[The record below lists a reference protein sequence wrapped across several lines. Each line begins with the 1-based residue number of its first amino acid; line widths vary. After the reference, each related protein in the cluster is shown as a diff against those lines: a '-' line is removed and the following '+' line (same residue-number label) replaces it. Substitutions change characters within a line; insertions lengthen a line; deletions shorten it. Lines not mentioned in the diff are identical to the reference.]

1 MASGARGCGF
11 DSRLA
16 YKKKH
21 RVEELTLKKTQKNSH
36 LKIYAI
42 LCYIPFLCIFPLLN
56 LNNLDDFSKKH
67 AKQGLLLLLAEFI
80 SLLFL
85 IDFVSNLFWS
95 LTLIFCLI
103 FALIGIVKAATNKI
117 WKIPVIGNIFEK
129 YDI

>member
-1 MASGARGCGF
+1 MGSIPAWRT
-11 DSRLA
+11 
-16 YKKKH
+16 KINKVK
-21 RVEELTLKKTQKNSH
+21 ELILKSTQKFLQINNNI
-36 LKIYAI
+36 KIYAI
-42 LCYIPFLCIFPLLN
+42 LCYIPFLCIVPLLK
-56 LNNLDDFSKKH
+56 LNKLDDFSKKH

-95 LTLIFCLI
+95 LALIFCLI
-103 FALIGIVKAATNKI
+103 IGLIGIVKAASNKT

>member
-1 MASGARGCGF
+1 
-11 DSRLA
+11 
-16 YKKKH
+16 
-21 RVEELTLKKTQKNSH
+21 LKSTQKFLQINNNI
-36 LKIYAI
+36 KIYAI
-42 LCYIPFLCIFPLLN
+42 LCYIPFLCIVPLLK
-56 LNNLDDFSKKH
+56 LNKLDDFSKKH

-95 LTLIFCLI
+95 LALIFCLI
-103 FALIGIVKAATNKI
+103 IGLIGIVKAASNKT

>member
-16 YKKKH
+16 HKKNS
-21 RVEELTLKKTQKNSH
+21 VEELILKQTKKNSH
-36 LKIYAI
+36 TKIYAI
-42 LCYIPFLCIFPLLN
+42 LCYVPFFCIFPLLN
-56 LNNLDDFSKKH
+56 FNRLDAFSKKH

-95 LTLIFCLI
+95 LALIFCLI
-103 FALIGIVKAATNKI
+103 IALIGIVKAASSKT
-117 WKIPVIGNIFEK
+117 WKIPIIGNIFEK